1 MRNRR
6 KFSEEILIS
15 VANEIDAILAVAKKH
30 AEKAEI
36 SKMERKIHQAK
47 VWARDFNMRIERKVR
62 KVLQQIPSG
71 DHLNIHLK
79 L

>member
-1 MRNRR
+1 
-6 KFSEEILIS
+6 
-15 VANEIDAILAVAKKH
+15 
-30 AEKAEI
+30 
-36 SKMERKIHQAK
+36 MERKIHQAK